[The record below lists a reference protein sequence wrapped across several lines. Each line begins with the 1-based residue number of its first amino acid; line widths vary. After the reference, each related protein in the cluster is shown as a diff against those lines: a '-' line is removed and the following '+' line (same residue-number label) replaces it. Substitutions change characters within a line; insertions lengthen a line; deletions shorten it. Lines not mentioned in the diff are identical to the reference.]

1 MIDGNHRMEKARR
14 MGIKNMSA
22 FRLDVKQHI
31 KLLTSKDVYLYYIEY
46 WNGKVKLSNSQK

>member
-46 WNGKVKLSNSQK
+46 WNGKVKSSNSQK